1 MSVTTP
7 QPTAQSAGQPQTP
20 RAHWQHRLAERGE
33 LDDLDALEALELGE
47 QRSERMTAVELVGP
61 IGRDDEDRLGP
72 RVPDQEAEQV
82 TRGGIGPVEILQDE
96 HQRPLLGQAVQ
107 NVVDSGHVANDKAV
121 QMVNGKG
128 DMVDVVTAL
137 SQTELAMD
145 TMVAV
150 RDRVISAYEEIMR
163 MPI

>member
-1 MSVTTP
+1 MAIPANIATAAYGNAAKLLSQSQK
-7 QPTAQSAGQPQTP
+7 QPVLNQVAEAGQ
-20 RAHWQHRLAERGE
+20 
-33 LDDLDALEALELGE
+33 
-47 QRSERMTAVELVGP
+47 
-61 IGRDDEDRLGP
+61 
-72 RVPDQEAEQV
+72 
-82 TRGGIGPVEILQDE
+82 GGDFAK
-96 HQRPLLGQAVQ
+96 LLGQAVQ
-107 NVVDSGHVANDKAV
+107 SVVDSGQVANDKAM

-128 DMVDVVTAL
+128 DMVDVVTAI

>member
-1 MSVTTP
+1 MAIPINAATAAYSNASKLLGQAQK
-7 QPTAQSAGQPQTP
+7 QPLLNQVADLGGGQEF
-20 RAHWQHRLAERGE
+20 AK
-33 LDDLDALEALELGE
+33 
-47 QRSERMTAVELVGP
+47 
-61 IGRDDEDRLGP
+61 
-72 RVPDQEAEQV
+72 
-82 TRGGIGPVEILQDE
+82 
-96 HQRPLLGQAVQ
+96 LLGQAVQ
-107 NVVDSGHVANDKAV
+107 GVVETGKVADAKAMD
-121 QMVNGKG
+121 MVNGKG